1 MKTSL
6 MVMTLAVAG
15 SAAFAQSPA
24 QTQFEAGQFGQVVA
38 TLGPQLANPATDPWN
53 HFLAIQAYIRLEQPS
68 AAAPSVAA
76 LTASEHPEWRLVG
89 ESIQALSEG
98 NVGGA
103 IDRAERAT
111 QVNANH
117 FAAHYQLGLAKA
129 RAEDWAGAAGAFER
143 ALELNP
149 TFAYAAY
156 YAALSYSK
164 VNRADKTA
172 EYFERFMRMAPS
184 APERP
189 GVQSILRTLRG
200 K

>member
-1 MKTSL
+1 MKAS
-6 MVMTLAVAG
+6 LAVIALSLAG
-15 SAAFAQSPA
+15 SSAFAQSTA
-24 QTQFEAGQFGQVVA
+24 QAQFEAGQFEQAVA
-38 TLGPQLANPATDPWN
+38 TLAPTIANPAADPWS
-53 HFLAIQAYIRLEQPS
+53 HFLAIQAYLRLDQPA

-76 LTASEHPEWRLVG
+76 LTASEHPDWRLVG
-89 ESIQALSEG
+89 ESIQAFTTG

-103 IDRAERAT
+103 IERA
-111 QVNANH
+111 QRAVDVNANH
-117 FAAHYQLGLAKA
+117 FAAHYQLGLSKA
-129 RAEDWAGAAGAFER
+129 RAEDWAGAAQAFER

-156 YAALSYSK
+156 YAGLSYSK

-172 EYFERFMRMAPS
+172 EYFERFLRMASS

-189 GVQSILRTLRG
+189 GVQSIMRTLRG